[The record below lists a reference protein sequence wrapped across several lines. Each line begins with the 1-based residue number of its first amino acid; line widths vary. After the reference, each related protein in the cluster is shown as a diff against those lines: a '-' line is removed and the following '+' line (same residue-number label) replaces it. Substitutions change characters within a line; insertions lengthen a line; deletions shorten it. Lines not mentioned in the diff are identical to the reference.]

1 MNAAEGRSR
10 NRRGEGARLREEIV
24 RAAAEILDEG
34 SGEDAV
40 TLRAVARRIGIAA
53 PSIYRHFADR
63 DQILLAVV
71 EEAFAELKERIEA
84 GLAKVDKP
92 DARLRSVCTTYLDF
106 ALERPKRY
114 RILFGG
120 VWNAA
125 RAAGNPDMAPAAE
138 EIGQDVFALLAQAVQ
153 DCADA
158 GLSRSTSAFSD
169 ATALWAGLHGLAEL
183 RPAAPMFPW
192 PEGVL
197 EVLVDRLALLD

>member
-24 RAAAEILDEG
+24 RAATEILAEG
-34 SGEDAV
+34 GGEDSV

-71 EEAFAELKERIEA
+71 QEAFAELKDRIETE
-84 GLAKVDKP
+84 LAKSDRP
-92 DARLRSVCTTYLDF
+92 DERLRAICTTYLGF
-106 ALERPKRY
+106 ALERY
-114 RILFGG
+114 RIL
-120 VWNAA
+120 NASRTA
-125 RAAGNPDMAPAAE
+125 EMAPVAE
-138 EIGQDVFALLAQAVQ
+138 PIGQDVFGLLVQAVQ

-169 ATALWAGLHGLAEL
+169 ATALWVGLHGLAEL
-183 RPAAPMFPW
+183 RPASPKFPW
-192 PEGVL
+192 PAGVL
-197 EVLVDRLALLD
+197 EVLVNRLAMLD

>member
-1 MNAAEGRSR
+1 M
-10 NRRGEGARLREEIV
+10 

-34 SGEDAV
+34 GGEDAV
-40 TLRAVARRIGIAA
+40 TLRAVARRTGIAA

-71 EEAFAELKERIEA
+71 REAFAELKERIEA
-84 GLAKVDKP
+84 GLAEVDKP
-92 DARLRSVCTTYLDF
+92 DAQLRSVCTTYLDF

-125 RAAGNPDMAPAAE
+125 RTAENPEVTTAAE
-138 EIGQDVFALLAQAVQ
+138 QDVFALLAQAVQ
-153 DCADA
+153 GCADA

-183 RPAAPMFPW
+183 RPASPMFPW

-197 EVLVDRLALLD
+197 EVLVNRLALLD